1 MSVDKKTKK
10 FNLIL
15 LYPSKILWDFNK
27 REECDNI
34 IKEWHTTF
42 QTLDLKGRN
51 FLNFINNNLLIIESS
66 YIKGGEHFS
75 FSNSLC
81 AQATQ
86 AITNHAPIGEY

>member
-66 YIKGGEHFS
+66 YTKGGNIS
-75 FSNSLC
+75 VSLIHYVPKLLKPS
-81 AQATQ
+81 Q
-86 AITNHAPIGEY
+86 IMLL